1 MKSKMFLYFSCF
13 VFLISVIYFAF
24 VTIRGKVYAK
34 HEQQPS
40 KISTDL
46 NEDYR
51 YAKTIALKPR
61 QDEFSEFTDAELEAA
76 LRYLDALDAE
86 SAPRGI
92 PGAQEV
98 QPETSE
104 FGIFEAQDTASGI
117 GSHLEATFEFY
128 KGNLARHWEIAHKT
142 TPLMNK
148 IVELDEDMDELSNL
162 RVEKSNRG
170 EDDSELADTYRQ
182 LQKERIEVS
191 AALEPLEELQAQVE
205 MERKDYLWTQHGMS
219 NSQFL
224 EAHGTALRSWLASQ

>member
-51 YAKTIALKPR
+51 YAKTIVKPR

-76 LRYLDALDAE
+76 LQYLDALDAE

-148 IVELDEDMDELSNL
+148 IVELDESMAELSNHMI
-162 RVEKSNRG
+162 ENSNRG
-170 EDDSELADTYRQ
+170 DDNSELREIYRQ
-182 LQKERIEVS
+182 LQKEKAEVS
-191 AALEPLEELQAQVE
+191 AALEPLDELQAQVDKE
-205 MERKDYLWTQHGMS
+205 WKDYLWAHHGMS
-219 NSQFL
+219 NNQFL
-224 EAHGTALRSWLASQ
+224 ESHGTALRSWLASQ